1 MKSRIEDISN
11 YWGKA
16 LFMVLFLFI
25 VAAFSDRSNQQSIN
39 PVPHELVSE
48 WLSKSAQAISTE
60 AVQLPLFEKNR
71 VSSVDKLILPLFN
84 PTFKLSA
91 DNRKIAQRFFSLHQ
105 TKLVIKPFALTRL
118 YYHLFPK
125 VAEDA
130 SVLS

>member
-1 MKSRIEDISN
+1 MKNRIEDISN
-11 YWGKA
+11 YLGKV

-25 VAAFSDRSNQQSIN
+25 VAAFSDRSNQQSIR

-48 WLSKSAQAISTE
+48 WLSKSAQAISPV
-60 AVQLPLFEKNR
+60 AVQLPFFDKNR
-71 VSSVDKLILPLFN
+71 VSSFDQLVLLLFN

-105 TKLVIKPFALTRL
+105 TELSIKPFALTRF

-125 VAEDA
+125 VAEDV